1 MRAVPLS
8 IVVLSLASACATR
21 PPATVSRA
29 IPESA
34 SSVSIRRDDNSATL
48 LQGNSGLTEPTRL
61 VVRSD
66 AEWRDVWSKLVDHV
80 SPVPEPPS
88 IDFTKEM
95 VVVASLGAKPTS
107 GHMIR
112 VARAGRMSGVTYVE
126 VVSTSPGP
134 RCKMPA
140 RPSAPADVVVMP
152 KLDEPV
158 TFVET
163 YVVSAC

>member
-80 SPVPEPPS
+80 SPVPEAPS

-95 VVVASLGAKPTS
+95 VVVASLGAKPTA

-134 RCKMPA
+134 RCKMPP